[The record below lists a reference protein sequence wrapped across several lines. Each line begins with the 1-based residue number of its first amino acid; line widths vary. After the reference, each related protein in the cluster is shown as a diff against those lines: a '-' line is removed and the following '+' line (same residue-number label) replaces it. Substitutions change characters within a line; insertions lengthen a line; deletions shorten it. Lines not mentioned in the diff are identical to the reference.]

1 MTKRDF
7 WDITKV
13 LEGLVKIS
21 MHEVIDVA
29 WERSEEELINNFE
42 MVTNIP
48 DDDIRYGLFDQII
61 IVGTIGTVLT
71 CKYGKDE
78 NELMKM
84 LKDSDALF
92 VKEIKNE

>member
-29 WERSEEELINNFE
+29 WERSEEELIDNFE